1 MADPWYSFEHE
12 IIGKLAEIKYVA
24 RMSHAVFDDLFQTI
38 ASRKDADPAESYT
51 ASLFA
56 KGRSKIAQKVGEE
69 AVETCIEALQGD
81 KDKIAAESA
90 DLLYH
95 LMILWADADLT
106 PDDIFAVLEKRQGV
120 SGHAE
125 KAARSE

>member
-1 MADPWYSFEHE
+1 
-12 IIGKLAEIKYVA
+12 
-24 RMSHAVFDDLFQTI
+24 MSHAVFDDLFQTI
-38 ASRKDADPAESYT
+38 ASRKGADPAESYT

-95 LMILWADADLT
+95 LMILWADADLS
-106 PDDIFAVLEKRQGV
+106 PDDIFAVLEKRQGT

-125 KAARSE
+125 KAARGE